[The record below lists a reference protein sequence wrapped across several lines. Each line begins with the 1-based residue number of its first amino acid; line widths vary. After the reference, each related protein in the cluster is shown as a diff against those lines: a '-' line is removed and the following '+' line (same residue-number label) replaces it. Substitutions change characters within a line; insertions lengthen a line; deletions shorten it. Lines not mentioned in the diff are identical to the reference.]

1 MPIVLVMHEKPKV
14 SSGGIIGLSNLES
27 LESQI
32 KIEDFL
38 D

>member
-1 MPIVLVMHEKPKV
+1 MPIVLVMHEKLKV
-14 SSGGIIGLSNLES
+14 SSGGIICLSNFENPTN
-27 LESQI
+27 QI

>member
-14 SSGGIIGLSNLES
+14 SNGGIIGLSHLENPT
-27 LESQI
+27 SQI

>member
-14 SSGGIIGLSNLES
+14 SSGGICQICENPT
-27 LESQI
+27 SQI
-32 KIEDFL
+32 KIVDFL